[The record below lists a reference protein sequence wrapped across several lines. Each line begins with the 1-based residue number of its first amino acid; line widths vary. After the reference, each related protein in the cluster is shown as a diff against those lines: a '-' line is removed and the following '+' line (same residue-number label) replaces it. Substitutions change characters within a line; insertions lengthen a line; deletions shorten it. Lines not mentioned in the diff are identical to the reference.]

1 MNKSILI
8 KVATWRVL
16 CIALGTLLSWLLI
29 GEFQKSLEITLI
41 FTGFFA
47 FIHYWFELAWSK
59 WIDKK

>member
-1 MNKSILI
+1 M
-8 KVATWRVL
+8 
-16 CIALGTLLSWLLI
+16 LGTLLSWLLI

-59 WIDKK
+59 WVDKK